1 MKTSTIKFHIKE
13 GFKSLGRDGWMTVAA
28 VSAVS
33 VTLLLVGIFLSA
45 VFNINKISNDIESDV
60 RVRVSIQKDT
70 TKKEREKL
78 GTQIKK
84 INGVDTLTFSSKENE
99 LKKLV
104 KVYGDSFAMLG
115 GDANPLM
122 DMYIIKAED
131 VKDTKKIAS
140 DVKKL
145 SHVSEVNYGGNKA
158 KQLFNVMATVRRIA
172 LIFSIILLLVAIF
185 LIANTIRITI
195 ISRRNEIEI
204 MQLVGATNQFIR
216 TPFILE
222 GAWTGVLGAVLPIV
236 VVDLVYQF
244 VFKSMSVG
252 LANAGYSLLQPG
264 SVLFWLDLLLIVIGA
279 GIGALGSVISIRRY
293 LKLS

>member
-1 MKTSTIKFHIKE
+1 MKTATINFHIRE
-13 GFKSLGRDGWMTVAA
+13 SLKSLKRNGWMTVAA
-28 VSAVS
+28 ISAVG

-60 RVRVSIQKDT
+60 RVRVAIQKDT
-70 TKKEREKL
+70 TKAEREKL
-78 GTQIKK
+78 TTEISKVD
-84 INGVDTLTFSSKENE
+84 GVDTIKFSSKENE

-104 KVYGDSFAMLG
+104 KVYGSSFSMLG
-115 GDANPLM
+115 GDSNPLM
-122 DMYIIKAED
+122 DMLIIKAKNVSE
-131 VKDTKKIAS
+131 TKKIAQS
-140 DVKKL
+140 VKSL
-145 SHVSEVNYGGNKA
+145 EHVSEVNYGGNKA
-158 KQLFNVMATVRRIA
+158 KQLFNIMATVRRIA

-195 ISRRNEIEI
+195 ISRGNEIEI
-204 MQLVGATNQFIR
+204 MQLVGATNRFIR

-222 GAWTGVLGAVLPIV
+222 GAWTGILGSIIPIII
-236 VVDLVYQF
+236 VDLVYQF

-252 LANAGYSLLQPG
+252 LANAGYSLLSPA
-264 SVLFWLDLLLIVIGA
+264 SVLIGLDLLIVAIGA